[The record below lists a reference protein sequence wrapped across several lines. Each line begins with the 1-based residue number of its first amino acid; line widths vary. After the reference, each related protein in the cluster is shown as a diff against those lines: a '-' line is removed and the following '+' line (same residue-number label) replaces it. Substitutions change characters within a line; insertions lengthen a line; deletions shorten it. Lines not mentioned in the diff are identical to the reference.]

1 MQIIF
6 KNNSYIYILPT
17 VDKPVKMVYENTPI
31 KNEKEYLD
39 SIEKVLK
46 NILVYNGVIKNEIIC
61 YYPKE

>member
-6 KNNSYIYILPT
+6 KNNSYIYIIST

-46 NILVYNGVIKNEIIC
+46 NILAYNGVIKNDSVTNR
-61 YYPKE
+61 